1 MVALSNFNT
10 KSITW
15 FKNDKTLYKGSKLY
29 ILTSIHGLHQLINE
43 LIHFLCSSSSCID
56 LVFTSQP
63 NLVLESGV
71 QPSLHLNC
79 HHFQLVFAK
88 FDLSIYYPSPY
99 EITVWYYN
107 RVNAD
112 LIWGAIDLFHWDYV
126 KVLHFDDVDK
136 QVAIFSDTLMNIMQ
150 NFVPNETIICDSRDP
165 PWTNK
170 EIKQLIEQ
178 KNQFY
183 KQFIQ
188 SNKTLLYINQFKTL
202 QDELGFLIEKSKKI
216 FKFVSEVI

>member
-1 MVALSNFNT
+1 M
-10 KSITW
+10 
-15 FKNDKTLYKGSKLY
+15 
-29 ILTSIHGLHQLINE
+29 
-43 LIHFLCSSSSCID
+43 
-56 LVFTSQP
+56 
-63 NLVLESGV
+63 
-71 QPSLHLNC
+71 
-79 HHFQLVFAK
+79 
-88 FDLSIYYPSPY
+88 
-99 EITVWYYN
+99 
-107 RVNAD
+107 NAD
-112 LIWGAIDLFHWDYV
+112 LIWGAIDLFDWDYV

-136 QVAIFSDTLMNIMQ
+136 QVAIFSDTLLNIMQ

-202 QDELGFLIEKSKKI
+202 QDELGFLNEKSKKI